1 MLSIDRAG
9 YVIYERDEQDRD
21 RDFWAWVKE
30 LFVPLDGTMKRWR
43 LTIFP
48 LWETYTFYADAAT
61 DFSRIDHLIKEAS
74 RHYIE
79 VPQALAERMDEAEE
93 AALTLSFQKRIK
105 ERFRTVRGKYE
116 HAKKFGCVGCG
127 GRVSCKYLV
136 DGIDNF
142 YCTAAKQYLD
152 FKNIPTDHNG
162 VRYLIHFVPFP
173 GEGCVYNISKKEEEE
188 VNERALQKL
197 SELIHAAHAASG
209 SEREELYKQISKLL
223 VSEAEWEPL
232 VIHNTDT
239 WQDEKVEVQD
249 E

>member
-9 YVIYERDEQDRD
+9 YVIYETDKKESR
-21 RDFWAWVKE
+21 FWQTVKP
-30 LFVPLDGTMKRWR
+30 LFVPLDGAQKRWR
-43 LTIFP
+43 LTVFP
-48 LWETYTFYADAAT
+48 LGEPYTYYEDASE
-61 DFSRIDHLIKEAS
+61 DFSKISQVIKAAN
-74 RHYIE
+74 RHFEEI
-79 VPQALAERMDEAEE
+79 PQELANRMDEAEE
-93 AALTLSFQKRIK
+93 AYLIGYMRRKLAR
-105 ERFRTVRGKYE
+105 R
-116 HAKKFGCVGCG
+116 AKDWNRHYQCAKQHGCE
-127 GRVSCKYLV
+127 SCKYLV

-209 SEREELYKQISKLL
+209 SEREELYKQIGKLL